1 MAPQFLFFIFLCLLL
16 PISPSFSLN
25 VNEILIQSN
34 DYITAAGLIT
44 SLSID
49 AELEAKSNFTL
60 FMPVDRA
67 FNELPPSVLH
77 QFHSLSMS
85 DKYNLMKAHIVRAY
99 GPLTVLQTMKQ
110 KTQQTLSSE
119 STGDSTYDFNISVIN
134 STIVELI
141 DTAMVHSIITHT
153 VYSRQPIVIYG
164 VSKVLLPTEIFGR
177 HTYDHYI
184 PLPELKPHLPI
195 PHPTTSGV
203 SSGSKY
209 FFCLLCYMI
218 LVL

>member
-1 MAPQFLFFIFLCLLL
+1 MTPQFLYFIFLCLL

-25 VNEILIQSN
+25 VTEILIQSN
-34 DYITAAGLIT
+34 DYKTAAGLIT
-44 SLSID
+44 SLGID

-60 FMPVDRA
+60 FMPVDKA

-85 DKYNLMKAHIVRAY
+85 DKYNLMKIHIVRAY
-99 GPLTVLQTMKQ
+99 YPLIFLQTMKQ

-119 STGDSTYDFNISVIN
+119 STSDNSYDFNISVIN
-134 STIVELI
+134 SSIVELI
-141 DTAMVHSIITHT
+141 DTAMVHSIITQT
-153 VYSRQPIVIYG
+153 VYSQQPIAIYG
-164 VSKVLLPTEIFGR
+164 VSKVLLPTEIFGQ
-177 HTYDHYI
+177 HTYDRYI

-195 PHPTTSGV
+195 SQPITSGV

-209 FFCLLCYMI
+209 FFGLLCYMFI
-218 LVL
+218 VL